1 MKKVLFIIAAA
12 AVAASVVSC
21 DPEEQKK
28 KDPAGGVDVAKEA
41 LVAYFPFDETAADKV
56 SKMEPKTATFEYVA
70 GRRGKCI
77 QGKENAYILY
87 ELPAD
92 SPLKSMKAISVS
104 MWLKQA
110 PIPAEEAPVPL
121 FMELGRAEDLFWGN
135 FAISI
140 DRIGTKEEPSDK
152 LGIKTAT
159 RIPWEGGYGNLWKT
173 DGSGEY
179 NITANRWNHIIFVY
193 DNITSE
199 YHVFLNGVDTTPEG
213 AVKCSAADG
222 NPLGDAAIADSD
234 KLVFGGWLPKIL
246 NNAND
251 EWMGWFKG
259 QMDEVRIFN
268 RGLSAAE
275 AKALYDAEVNAMD
288 D

>member
-56 SKMEPKTATFEYVA
+56 SKMEPKTATVEYVA

-199 YHVFLNGVDTTPEG
+199 YHVFLNGVDTTPERDFTINFRFCG
-213 AVKCSAADG
+213 YLCGDFQARLRRVASQDPEQRQRRVDG
-222 NPLGDAAIADSD
+222 
-234 KLVFGGWLPKIL
+234 LVQGPDG
-246 NNAND
+246 
-251 EWMGWFKG
+251 
-259 QMDEVRIFN
+259 
-268 RGLSAAE
+268 RGPYLQPRS
-275 AKALYDAEVNAMD
+275 LRRRSQGSLRC
-288 D
+288 